1 MSGMHNVDDA
11 PCRFC
16 LGIGSIL
23 RIAQR
28 QRQVPRM
35 LAHVGRRRLVRHF
48 GSVTDV
54 RADTIL
60 PDVSSNSWSTTT
72 KSMISRNV
80 VVVSSSVSASA
91 SLHWFRSSSTLSQER
106 TDSATSDVAVFA

>member
-1 MSGMHNVDDA
+1 VDDA
-11 PCRFC
+11 RCRFC
-16 LGIGSIL
+16 LVIGSIL

-35 LAHVGRRRLVRHF
+35 LAHVGRHRLVRRF

-54 RADTIL
+54 RADTIF

-72 KSMISRNV
+72 KSMISGSGKV
-80 VVVSSSVSASA
+80 VVVSSPVSASA
-91 SLHWFRSSSTLSQER
+91 LLHWFRSTPTLSQER
-106 TDSATSDVAVFA
+106 TDSAGSDVAVFA